1 MKCGFIQELRPAFNV
16 QSDLIRTRFLIRF
29 LIFIFIFNLV
39 IVISLRLFFLFVCS
53 YCPFTLPKKFYT
65 SYTRT
70 FIFIV
75 TFLSFKWKWPK
86 FGQNVVS
93 HCSILL
99 PYRMVRLK
107 GFYLMV
113 YNSFHFMANGKSFC
127 GSTSWLCFLT
137 HTSDSISRISRMA
150 STIKW
155 SFGVAAVSVRV
166 AVVSGGQT
174 LFNVLEKEGWYDK
187 IWKEVKKTSI
197 KLLISELYLSSAC
210 DIS

>member
-113 YNSFHFMANGKSFC
+113 YNSFHFMANGKWINIM
-127 GSTSWLCFLT
+127 T
-137 HTSDSISRISRMA
+137 M
-150 STIKW
+150 
-155 SFGVAAVSVRV
+155 
-166 AVVSGGQT
+166 
-174 LFNVLEKEGWYDK
+174 
-187 IWKEVKKTSI
+187 
-197 KLLISELYLSSAC
+197 LSYPHKRLHLQNIPYGKYNKMILWCCCS
-210 DIS
+210 